1 MPLQNDELRKKLN
14 DFEKV
19 NKVQNS
25 FHDHSSSLEQE
36 IKKLRA
42 K

>member
-1 MPLQNDELRKKLN
+1 MRLQNEELRRKLN

-19 NKVQNS
+19 NKVQAS
-25 FHDHSSSLEQE
+25 FNDHSSHLEQE
-36 IKKLRA
+36 IKQLRA